1 MRLPQAGVRAHGIDA
16 SADDHR
22 GIEASGGKNGGNHRS
37 GGGFAVHAGDG
48 NAVLQAHQLGQ
59 HFSALDDRDVQVARR
74 NDFGVVF
81 GDGGAGD
88 DDFCTGD
95 VFGAMPFKRC
105 GAQTGQAFGDSG
117 GLEIGAGNLV
127 SEIEQ
132 DLRDAAHAD
141 AADAYE
147 VDALNFGEHGTSG
160 SEDSGL
166 QSFKVK

>member
-105 GAQTGQAFGDSG
+105 GAQTARRSVTAEV
-117 GLEIGAGNLV
+117 LR
-127 SEIEQ
+127 SEPET
-132 DLRDAAHAD
+132 LYPR
-141 AADAYE
+141 
-147 VDALNFGEHGTSG
+147 LSRTSAMP
-160 SEDSGL
+160 L
-166 QSFKVK
+166 MPMPPMPTKWM